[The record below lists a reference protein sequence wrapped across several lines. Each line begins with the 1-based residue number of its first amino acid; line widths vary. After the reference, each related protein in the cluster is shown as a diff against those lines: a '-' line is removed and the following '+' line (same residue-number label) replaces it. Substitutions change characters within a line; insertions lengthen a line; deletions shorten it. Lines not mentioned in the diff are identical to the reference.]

1 MQLDPSMMFLLV
13 LGIIILVVGLVLK
26 FGMKK
31 NFGMLLL
38 VVGIG
43 WLITFGFY
51 FALVAAGVYGLQ
63 GAAGGYANNII
74 GAILF
79 IVGIVGIIYFV
90 KMKGGAGGA

>member
-1 MQLDPSMMFLLV
+1 MFLLV
-13 LGIIILVVGLVLK
+13 LGIIILIAGFVLK
-26 FGMKK
+26 FSMKK

-63 GAAGGYANNII
+63 GAAGGYVNNII

>member
-1 MQLDPSMMFLLV
+1 MMFLLV

-43 WLITFGFY
+43 WLITFVFY

>member
-1 MQLDPSMMFLLV
+1 MFLLV

>member
-1 MQLDPSMMFLLV
+1 
-13 LGIIILVVGLVLK
+13 
-26 FGMKK
+26 MKK

>member
-1 MQLDPSMMFLLV
+1 MMFLLV